1 MWNWIKQKSAA
12 GWGRFKRWWIAVLT
26 SVGIIAGGA
35 IYAETVGFSYV
46 RATLRADGSAL
57 ALADI
62 AETRLYCDGA
72 LVTTEAGADQN
83 ISANLG
89 LGSHTCHATHVDTAG
104 QESDASNVVLRVV
117 NPARPNPP
125 ILDDPPGPP

>member
-1 MWNWIKQKSAA
+1 MWKWIKRQSVSAWRHA
-12 GWGRFKRWWIAVLT
+12 RAWTISALIAL
-26 SVGIIAGGA
+26 GIISGA
-35 IYAETVGFSYV
+35 LYAETVGFSYV
-46 RATLRADGSAL
+46 RATLRTDGSAL

-62 AETRLYCDGA
+62 AETKLYCDGV

-83 ISANLG
+83 ISANLTI
-89 LGSHTCHATHVDTAG
+89 GSHTCHATHVDTAG
-104 QESDASNVVLRVV
+104 QESDASNIVLRVV